1 MTQPRALT
9 VIPTVPIAQRAAA
22 AMETARA
29 LASEHTHQLVASI
42 LETER
47 LALEVANGGELYP
60 AGIRSEAKQIAAWLK
75 YRRETVL
82 AIGSR

>member
-1 MTQPRALT
+1 MRALA
-9 VIPTVPIAQRAAA
+9 VIPTAPIAQRAAD
-22 AMETARA
+22 AMATARA
-29 LASEHTHQLVASI
+29 LASEHTNQLLESI
-42 LETER
+42 MATES